1 MLKESNN
8 ADQKLIV
15 GSLEVL
21 TDIKNHGLDI
31 IKSTVNELQNE
42 QKTEKQKTA
51 DFYAAM
57 AEDGIITPIEKKT
70 LKSELN
76 TIERTHAAIL
86 SDAEKNKCK
95 NIEEIKNYENLFGY
109 LIVYLYSNLKV
120 FDNPSENTQID
131 KEEFNRVFSD
141 YYTAEKAAIS
151 SIDRKES
158 HDYAT
163 QEDIKHHTATYLG
176 SISKLP
182 ETLHSDYGI
191 GDWFT
196 WSGATEDCEIAS
208 NGKLIKGHIYKQIF
222 IDDAT
227 HWQEVNPA
235 EKDAQ
240 GFNVHSQEIMTA
252 LNDILSLNDA
262 KDGYFQNVFASS
274 FFAASAVIE
283 SLKVHFLRVA
293 NDGALQTDN
302 YEPSKQGWIITDEQ
316 GAKEKNLKYP
326 VEFMCPL
333 HIGNKTD
340 VASVIDGN
348 VTFSGNVSLG
358 SSTTIGK
365 MYMSSFPLICQGKK
379 INYKVPG
386 YTNYNGGDDY
396 LLAEYRNLD
405 PTRSWIFNSGSKIK
419 AIKFITN
426 ADKRRDWKRDSE
438 YKTTIFIYVIYANQ
452 NSYTKVFENENG
464 GWHDD
469 PKVPDVPSFGLYYPQ
484 IKIQPYVK
492 WAGLPLPQDFS
503 KNYLPNGVVYQESNG
518 SIRVYQG
525 GAGVKQKKQADGS
538 VFAYV

>member
-21 TDIKNHGLDI
+21 TDIKNHGLNI

-131 KEEFNRVFSD
+131 KNEFNRVFSD

-208 NGKLIKGHIYKQIF
+208 NGKLIKGHIYKQTF

-316 GAKEKNLKYP
+316 GAKSQNLKYP
-326 VEFMCPL
+326 VEFMSDVHTGGDFVATGKTSIDGDL
-333 HIGNKTD
+333 NIGKKLNIGNEIVIEKQKLIGSTRVFKNALQMFTSYIKKGNFDRNGTYFEELKSRRNIYFDTLEWTYGTD
-340 VASVIDGN
+340 THTYREHDPDGGGEESEDYNFVILKLWN
-348 VTFSGNVSLG
+348 
-358 SSTTIGK
+358 
-365 MYMSSFPLICQGKK
+365 
-379 INYKVPG
+379 
-386 YTNYNGGDDY
+386 NGA
-396 LLAEYRNLD
+396 L
-405 PTRSWIFNSGSKIK
+405 
-419 AIKFITN
+419 
-426 ADKRRDWKRDSE
+426 
-438 YKTTIFIYVIYANQ
+438 V
-452 NSYTKVFENENG
+452 
-464 GWHDD
+464 
-469 PKVPDVPSFGLYYPQ
+469 
-484 IKIQPYVK
+484 YVK
-492 WAGLPLPQDFS
+492 EYTTL
-503 KNYLPNGVVYQESNG
+503 NYWGDKKEPGWYELLCSRIVVKEKDSNSFNIKMTNLRKGKPAAANYIYQE
-518 SIRVYQG
+518 
-525 GAGVKQKKQADGS
+525 DGYLKIS
-538 VFAYV
+538 